1 MYHSSHQ
8 QGHRGPSKL
17 SRPPTPPPALEFCFQ
32 AKFLVLDDSSTEIA
46 ACGVIIDK

>member
-1 MYHSSHQ
+1 VYHSPHQ

-17 SRPPTPPPALEFCFQ
+17 SRPPALEFCFQ

-46 ACGVIIDK
+46 ACWVIVDK